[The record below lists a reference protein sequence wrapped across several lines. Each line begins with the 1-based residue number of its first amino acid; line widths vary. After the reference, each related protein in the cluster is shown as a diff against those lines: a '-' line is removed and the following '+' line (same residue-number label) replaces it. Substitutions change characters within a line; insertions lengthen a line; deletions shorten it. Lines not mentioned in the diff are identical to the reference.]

1 MRQDAANNR
10 DAIVAA
16 TRQLL
21 VSEGPGVSMRT
32 IAKTASV
39 GVATATRHFPERI
52 DLLEAVSAQAVGNIA
67 DAIEE
72 HLGGFVTDPRTAWRT
87 TVHAIGELQLAA
99 LAQAIF
105 AETMQDPEVMQHRQD
120 IVEKRTAELRTHY
133 DRLLRRAK
141 EANLCPTDLDPL
153 EFHLSLGVVTRP
165 LPAGAPKIVGA
176 TQLARNL
183 VDVMLDGLEARVK

>member
-21 VSEGPGVSMRT
+21 VTEGPGVSMRT

-52 DLLEAVSAQAVGNIA
+52 DLLEAVSAQAVGDIA
-67 DAIEE
+67 AVIEE
-72 HLGGFVTDPRTAWRT
+72 HLDRFDTDPRTAWRT

-99 LAQAIF
+99 LAQERRRRGHPTTGYSA
-105 AETMQDPEVMQHRQD
+105 APRRQ
-120 IVEKRTAELRTHY
+120 T
-133 DRLLRRAK
+133 
-141 EANLCPTDLDPL
+141 
-153 EFHLSLGVVTRP
+153 S
-165 LPAGAPKIVGA
+165 APPIL
-176 TQLARNL
+176 TLWSST
-183 VDVMLDGLEARVK
+183 